1 MRTFIYNHVLIL
13 ISCLLIPGSLIGQ
26 MERPRIIERPIFD
39 VDRRVMK
46 LRKGLDYATE
56 KISEGRNV
64 LDEEWTVFA
73 DREGV
78 QYYKDK
84 KLTKVIGPVGQMG
97 VKLIVHKE
105 TNESF
110 EVFRD
115 GKELGWVRKSELIVW
130 NRPLVKAGTAV
141 DVKAFIVNRMDKQLI
156 AEIGENPE
164 VKDIYQVYGSPFS
177 KSVLNKNSIYQIMFA
192 YKYDASSER
201 YLLSGSSR
209 LTDSGQVLGWVK
221 KHKIKIWDT
230 SIALEPNWDENS
242 MAERRVD
249 EFLQAQVFSSYEM
262 ALKHRRGE
270 DVKNLL
276 SMDPAAQHGEEF
288 ENLIFNGRYSGD
300 VPRFPFFNQFKDGRG
315 GKDGIIECGAIG
327 KMNVANLGNTV
338 RGTNDNRYARLRM
351 KLQKREEGQYATNVI
366 FLLDGTRG
374 MNHHAKETIPQ
385 AVDAI
390 KAQLASDPDRANK
403 LKFGLLVYGDGE
415 CASPGSEL
423 ILNKIPLTDDFKLFM
438 DKARATEADVR
449 DPGSYYPAM
458 RFGLKVAAEGLG
470 FKEFENNIIIHI
482 GRSADVG
489 SDLFSSECNGAMM
502 VDDEDLF
509 GALFNFRPAI
519 ISVQTSWRS
528 DEDAFYDFEENNLE
542 LMIET
547 AKYINE
553 SEHEKHDLVKAGV
566 SIDVEPKEMTGFTE
580 VTNSP
585 ALMRVYVPNRK
596 LDISKIE
603 KEELQTIISTA
614 FKACLDR
621 SEEELRMV
629 RMLFHDNGTMG
640 RVISDYSS
648 LISSPIFQDIPKEAM
663 KLLGSERVHFF
674 SNANTY
680 LKHENAN
687 YPTYRYV
694 LFLKSSNVEALRR
707 FFSSIEDASDSAD
720 DEGKKDYLRN
730 ALEQYARTMLNIQ
743 DIDDVNI
750 DLKNLREQILGF
762 SGNLGFATE
771 GNLLSRLSSWEEV
784 DDLSSQEVKQLFG
797 DLIDKGREFE
807 KAVYPKGG
815 YRFTYH
821 AGLGDA
827 STEPELKFYWIP
839 IEFLF

>member
-1 MRTFIYNHVLIL
+1 MRTVIYRHFLIIL
-13 ISCLLIPGSLIGQ
+13 SSLLFSGSLLSQ
-26 MERPRIIERPIFD
+26 MERPRNIEHPEFD

-73 DREGV
+73 DRDGV

-84 KLTKVIGPVGQMG
+84 KLTKLIGPVGQLG
-97 VKLIVHKE
+97 VKLVVHNE
-105 TNESF
+105 TDESF
-110 EVFRD
+110 EVYRD
-115 GKELGWVRKSELIVW
+115 GVELGWVRKSEFVVW

-141 DVKAFIVNRMDKQLI
+141 DVKAFIVNRMDRQLI
-156 AEIGENPE
+156 EEIGENPE
-164 VKDIYQVYGSPFS
+164 VKDIYQIYGSPFS
-177 KSVLNKNSIYQIMFA
+177 KTVLNKNSIYQIMFA
-192 YKYDASSER
+192 YKYDESSKR

-209 LTDSGQVLGWVK
+209 LTDSDQLLGWVK
-221 KHKIKIWDT
+221 EHKIKVWDT
-230 SIALEPNWDENS
+230 SIALEPNWDPNS
-242 MAERRVD
+242 IAEREVD
-249 EFLQAQVFSSYEM
+249 ELLQAQVFTDLAS
-262 ALKHRRGE
+262 ATAHRGGK

-276 SMDPAAQHGEEF
+276 SMDPAAQQGEEF
-288 ENLIFNGRYSGD
+288 DELIFDGRYAGD
-300 VPRFPFFNQFKDGRG
+300 VPRFPFFHEIPGT
-315 GKDGIIECGAIG
+315 GIIECGAIG

-374 MNHHAKETIPQ
+374 MNYHAKETIPQ

-415 CASPGSEL
+415 CATPGSEL
-423 ILNKIPLTDDFKLFM
+423 ILNKIPLTDDFKLFK
-438 DKARATEADVR
+438 DKTRATEADVK

-458 RFGLKVAAEGLG
+458 RFGLKTAAEGLG
-470 FKEFENNIIIHI
+470 FKEFENNIIVHI

-489 SDLFSSECNGAMM
+489 ADLFSSECDGAMM

-509 GALFNFRPAI
+509 GALFNFRPAL
-519 ISVQTSWRS
+519 ISIQSSWRS

-553 SEHEKHDLVKAGV
+553 SEHEKHDLVKEGV
-566 SIDVEPKEMTGFTE
+566 SIDVEPKEMSGYTD

-585 ALMRVYVPNRK
+585 SLMRVYLPNRK

-603 KEELQTIISTA
+603 RDELQTVISSS

-629 RMLFHDNGTMG
+629 RMLYHDNGTMG
-640 RVISDYSS
+640 KVISDYSS

-694 LFLKSSNVEALRR
+694 LFLKSSNVEALRK
-707 FFSSIEDASDSAD
+707 FFNSIEDASDSAD

-743 DIDDVNI
+743 DVDEVNI

-762 SGNLGFATE
+762 SGDLGFATE
-771 GNLLSRLSSWEEV
+771 GNLLSRLSNWEEV
-784 DDLSSQEVKQLFG
+784 DDLSSQEVKQLFA
-797 DLIDKGREFE
+797 DLIEKGREFE
-807 KAVYPKGG
+807 QAVYPKGG

-821 AGLGDA
+821 AGLGDPNA
-827 STEPELKFYWIP
+827 EPELKFYWIP